1 MSERITGKL
10 KWFDSK
16 KGYGFITPDD
26 NSQDVFVH
34 ISAFEAAQIKNIS
47 NKMLLEFELVD
58 NRGRMIAGNL
68 TRPENFNR

>member
-34 ISAFEAAQIKNIS
+34 ITAVLDSGLQE
-47 NKMLLEFELVD
+47 LLEGQKVSFEPIEESKGLKAVD
-58 NRGRMIAGNL
+58 IANV
-68 TRPENFNR
+68 E